1 MFLVDKPYVSEFFK
15 KTVRDHKIPIVDTP
29 SLKDISLY
37 EGTNIITEEQA
48 VELVKKDD
56 SVPIYCV
63 SENSISWIITR
74 LYFTDLPKKI
84 EFFKDKIKFRRLIRP
99 LFPDFY
105 FKELSLDELDKVDL
119 NNIPLPFI
127 IKPAVGFMS
136 IGVHKVSSYEQYK
149 EIIKSINQEIESSC
163 KLYPPEVLDKTKFI
177 IEEYINGDEF
187 AIDAYYD
194 SCGKIRIFNIF
205 NHVFSSDSDVR
216 DRLYISSKRIIEE
229 NLEDFSKILQDIG
242 NLADIKIFP
251 IHVELRRDNN
261 NLIPL
266 EINPMRFGGW
276 CTTPDITYLSYGFN
290 PYVYY
295 YSQKFPDWQK
305 ILKEKDDKI
314 FAIIVLDNSTGIP
327 GDKIKSFNYEKL
339 LSMFEKPLEL
349 RKVDFKKFPLFGIL
363 FTETREDNFDEL
375 KYILNSNLSE
385 FIHV

>member
-194 SCGKIRIFNIF
+194 SFGKIRIFNIF

-261 NLIPL
+261 NLMPL

-349 RKVDFKKFPLFGIL
+349 RKVDFKRFPLFGIL

-385 FIHV
+385 FIHI

>member
-194 SCGKIRIFNIF
+194 SFGKIRIFNIF

-229 NLEDFSKILQDIG
+229 NLEDFSKVLQDIG
-242 NLADIKIFP
+242 KLTDIKTFP
-251 IHVELRRDNN
+251 VHVELRRDNN
-261 NLIPL
+261 NLMPL

-339 LSMFEKPLEL
+339 LSRFEKPLEL